1 MEKNGLNG
9 KVYDFSFSYET
20 IHASDKK
27 ELTIFDKKHNVLQI
41 SGLNQKMFI
50 VFELVLLCFDGSLA
64 IKFVFMN
71 NQPCLVTSM
80 LIDLNPDKLY
90 YHPFI
95 ISMNSW

>member
-1 MEKNGLNG
+1 MDWMEK
-9 KVYDFSFSYET
+9 ST
-20 IHASDKK
+20 IFLLVMRLSMPVIKK
-27 ELTIFDKKHNVLQI
+27 NWRVFDKKHNVLQI
-41 SGLNQKMFI
+41 SGLNKKMFI